1 MDVMLVSYIL
11 HHLDSPHAQ
20 KHYVF
25 GAALLLLFIKIVKMQ
40 GDHVSGLIC
49 QEWARVTQAI
59 ELEFFRLPLQDNGVR
74 NPITTNMGRGNLV
87 MFIESLRGIQMTM
100 SQLIALAA
108 AVLPVYRQ
116 IGVLLVV
123 PFCMSAGKMALDFAV
138 SQVTGGRHVHFD
150 TCSNS
155 GRGSGDSIDELHQ
168 NIRAVKMFG
177 WEQLYLGSRRPSR
190 ARLCRTHVYYY
201 IARGVWS
208 VLDAIDGILD
218 HLSSALIIYLYAQT
232 GRDSII
238 TNADLFWI
246 SGMISSLRSSVFGA
260 LNLINGM
267 QSTLEH
273 YQIIERFLRGDFV
286 NTLPRLKHKN
296 SEKLS
301 SVLLNACSFR
311 WNSRAQ
317 EPVIKHASLCVA
329 KGEIVAVSGT
339 TGSGKSALLL
349 SISGELEMTSGCGH
363 VVGRVGYLEQ
373 TPWILNDTLRANI
386 LFGRDFDA
394 VLYNRVMHACA
405 FIEDLVMWPKGDM
418 TVIGDRGIN
427 ISGGQR
433 ARLAL
438 ARTLYTQADVYV
450 LDDPLSAVD
459 AHVKR
464 HIMEHVILD
473 SGMLA
478 GKTRIIA
485 SNTNHIVPFATQ
497 LVTVENGNVAV
508 RRQVPTKNMLGQRA
522 SQTAEHLARR
532 DAIYVP
538 STSEEIASDNN
549 DLNDDEE
556 ITKPSSVWDN
566 ARYIINLCTLPLLIA
581 TMFIGL
587 VPAVV
592 SHILDGHLLTA
603 LKPSADPSSTA
614 LLHYIMLDTGSQAL
628 MAMLVKLS
636 YCAVGVVQQTYVAD
650 KLSHEFM
657 RGIVHA
663 PLGFFDS
670 TDRHRMNAAYHEGV
684 VSLASDIGRLVQS
697 EISVIARTCFVVH
710 RIARNVPALLL
721 IAPVAAFLAVRI
733 KHRVQPTLDALQ
745 EHIGTTSHA
754 YCGLSDVVESGA
766 HLIRQSQVSAHF
778 TARVVDSRE
787 QHTRVAAAYDGLYAM
802 LACVDRALSDASDFC
817 VLIAVLVQQQCM
829 NKGVGSAGFIQYKAL
844 TQLLAT
850 NCTLL
855 MQVPTNVCA
864 SMGRCGVLRRFAG
877 IKPEAPYIVDDRQM
891 NACWPTQGRIEF
903 RRFSMRYQAG
913 LDYALRDID
922 LVISAG
928 EKIGIVGRTGAGKS
942 SLVKSLFRL
951 VPADGTSGAISIDGQ
966 DIAEIGLGDLRPRLG
981 IIPQESLMFPGTVRQ
996 NIDPLAEYDVERM
1009 WASLVKCRADRIVA
1023 ANAKNAFAGGES
1035 DEAAFTRREIER
1047 KWQNAGIITR
1057 LYMMATGSAP
1067 FIRYPNNTHKA
1078 RMPLDQTIEGA
1089 GRLSSGQRQLFSL
1102 CRLLMRKHR
1111 IVVLDEATAD
1121 VDLNTDKHVQ
1131 SVIRSEFAD
1140 CTVLTIAHRLE
1151 TVMNSDRI
1159 IVMEKGRVVEVGPPQ
1174 ELLKQKGHFARL
1186 VETNNF

>member
-508 RRQVPTKNMLGQRA
+508 RRQVPTKNMLGQ
-522 SQTAEHLARR
+522 L
-532 DAIYVP
+532 
-538 STSEEIASDNN
+538 
-549 DLNDDEE
+549 
-556 ITKPSSVWDN
+556 
-566 ARYIINLCTLPLLIA
+566 
-581 TMFIGL
+581 
-587 VPAVV
+587 PAVV

-1159 IVMEKGRVVEVGPPQ
+1159 IVMEKGRVVE
-1174 ELLKQKGHFARL
+1174 
-1186 VETNNF
+1186 